1 MTAKGIFEA
10 MLIECSKVG
19 SPSLLLSDYNYYI
32 NKAINNYINKRYNIY
47 DINQQ
52 TSDDI
57 RVLKSTAFLT
67 PKLQQDVMESNPESI
82 LSAAHPIISKL
93 QGATYEVD
101 LPKDYLHL
109 LNCICYFQV
118 TKNWKCYNGGSY
130 AKFAAKRLTA
140 DSWST
145 IINDYFNRP
154 TPERPYYYIHNINKS
169 PNVPTNP
176 VVFDDDGQYVEG
188 TDMVGLYN
196 VTSHG
201 ENNTNT
207 EGAYSYDDENPNFA
221 RTITL
226 GGSNVNIST
235 VERATAHRYGNASNV
250 RMEIRYG
257 SDNSVFK
264 LIGVS
269 VDYIKAPQTIR
280 LTQEQMD
287 LTEDTSQILEF
298 PDYVC
303 QEIINELSY
312 LIMGQSGDPR
322 LQTQV
327 SLNQTIANPAQQQ
340 TQQPQGQS

>member
-1 MTAKGIFEA
+1 MTAKQIFEA
-10 MLIECSKVG
+10 MLTECKKVNA
-19 SPSLLLSDYNYYI
+19 PSLLLSEYNYYI

-57 RVLKSTAFLT
+57 RVLKSTAVLT
-67 PKLQQDVMESNPESI
+67 PKLQSDAIQNNPSSD
-82 LSAAHPIISKL
+82 LSVIHPIISKL

-101 LPKDYLHL
+101 LPSDYLHL
-109 LNCICYFQV
+109 LNCICYFEV

-154 TPERPYYYIHNINKS
+154 TPERPYYYIHNINK
-169 PNVPTNP
+169 NTTVPTNP
-176 VVFDDDGQYVEG
+176 VSWNSDGSQNDG

-196 VTSHG
+196 VTNHG
-201 ENNTNT
+201 ENNSNS
-207 EGAYSYDDENPNFA
+207 EGAYSADDENSNFA

-226 GGSNVNIST
+226 GDSNINVST
-235 VERATAHRYGNASNV
+235 IERATAQRYGNASNV

-257 SDNSVFK
+257 SDNSIFK
-264 LIGVS
+264 LVAVS
-269 VDYIKAPQTIR
+269 VDYIKTPQTIR

-287 LTEDTSQILEF
+287 LTEDTSQILEY

-327 SLNQTIANPAQQQ
+327 TLNQTIANPAQQQ
-340 TQQPQGQS
+340 QSQSQTD